1 MHVSLIVVALVFQ
14 ASAQADTWMVRAD
27 SWCPYNCEP
36 GNVNPGYMIEVI
48 NQAAAATGNKVE
60 YKTEPWSRA
69 LIEARSGVI
78 TAVVGM
84 ATGDSDGLNRSDK
97 MGTDSTCFFVNEGD
111 LFKYTGPQDMAKL
124 KSVGTAQDYG
134 YPEVFTEWQKS
145 NPGKV
150 QSLAGDN
157 IVAMNVKKLKR
168 NRIQAFLENETVIG
182 YAKKSNPDLEG
193 IVNAGCLNNED
204 LFIGYS
210 QKSPAA
216 PAMKK
221 AVDTKLAELRKSGGL
236 AKILTKY
243 GVAGW

>member
-1 MHVSLIVVALVFQ
+1 MRVSLIVVALVFQ
-14 ASAQADTWMVRAD
+14 ASAQADTWTVRAD

-36 GNVNPGYMIEVI
+36 GSVNPGYMIEVI
-48 NQAAAATGNKVE
+48 NQAAAATGNKVD

-69 LIEARSGVI
+69 LVEARSGAI

-84 ATGDSDGLNRSDK
+84 ATGDGEGLIRSDK

-111 LFKYTGPQDMAKL
+111 SFKYNGPQDMALL
-124 KSVGTAQDYG
+124 KSVGIAQDYG
-134 YPEVFTEWQKS
+134 YPDIFTEWQKS
-145 NPGKV
+145 NPRKV

-157 IVAMNVKKLKR
+157 IMAMNIKKLKSK
-168 NRIQAFLENETVIG
+168 RIQAFLENATVIG
-182 YAKKSNPDLEG
+182 YARRDMIDLKG

-216 PAMKK
+216 PVMQK
-221 AVDTKLAELRKSGGL
+221 AVDAKLAELRKSGGL
-236 AKILTKY
+236 TKILTKY